1 MSSEKKY
8 IQPKMVNWYDTKQLA
23 STGLRSVISGQFGHY
38 ADKRELQAALRPQA
52 APITFEDQT
61 ELWID
66 YVSDT
71 GDGFNSTFSIAKLVS
86 EQKLKLALK
95 KDYSNGNQ
103 AENID
108 LYKDGVVTKPGDLII
123 FGGDQVYPTPE
134 MKEYENRFKIPFGT
148 ANPCIEKIEK
158 DARPKMFAI
167 PGNHDWY
174 DGLGNFISGRL
185 AIGKLCRKEA
195 ILPLNFHIITGCL
208 ESTYN

>member
-52 APITFEDQT
+52 APITFGDQT

-108 LYKDGVVTKPGDLII
+108 LYKDGVVTKPGDL
-123 FGGDQVYPTPE
+123 
-134 MKEYENRFKIPFGT
+134 
-148 ANPCIEKIEK
+148 
-158 DARPKMFAI
+158 
-167 PGNHDWY
+167 
-174 DGLGNFISGRL
+174 S
-185 AIGKLCRKEA
+185 
-195 ILPLNFHIITGCL
+195 
-208 ESTYN
+208 